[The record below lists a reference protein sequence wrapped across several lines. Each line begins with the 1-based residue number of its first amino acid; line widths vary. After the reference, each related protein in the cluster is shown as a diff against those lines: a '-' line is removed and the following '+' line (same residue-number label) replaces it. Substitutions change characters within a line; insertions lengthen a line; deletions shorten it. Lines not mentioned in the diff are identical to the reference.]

1 MNVGL
6 IFYQKNKIVRRRE
19 EHAPK
24 VERTNANGT
33 HGDTASTADGIFHR
47 FESCTDYKN

>member
-1 MNVGL
+1 M
-6 IFYQKNKIVRRRE
+6 RRE

-33 HGDTASTADGIFHR
+33 HGDTASTADGIYHR
-47 FESCTDYKN
+47 FESCPDYKKNKLWLIY